1 MSIQNKSFQGSLCCK
16 VKKKQNDKD
25 RPKDPSGCL
34 KTSGGSALIV
44 AETISLCLNSW
55 FCEMLKILGCFSFE
69 VYITSNTTYIVYDK
83 LLLAYK
89 KVNWSQSTLFFC
101 VCAAMRLTWEIE
113 RGPQLHQCYVAVVGP
128 VVVVLVVDDL
138 LHRVSCMLSCFSRAA
153 SHNASIDHPAG
164 YLR

>member
-89 KVNWSQSTLFFC
+89 KVNWSQSTFFLCVCLFFFKEC
-101 VCAAMRLTWEIE
+101 CDET
-113 RGPQLHQCYVAVVGP
+113 
-128 VVVVLVVDDL
+128 DL
-138 LHRVSCMLSCFSRAA
+138 RNWTGSAA
-153 SHNASIDHPAG
+153 SSVLCRCRGSCGCSSCCRWSSPPRILHAE
-164 YLR
+164 LF